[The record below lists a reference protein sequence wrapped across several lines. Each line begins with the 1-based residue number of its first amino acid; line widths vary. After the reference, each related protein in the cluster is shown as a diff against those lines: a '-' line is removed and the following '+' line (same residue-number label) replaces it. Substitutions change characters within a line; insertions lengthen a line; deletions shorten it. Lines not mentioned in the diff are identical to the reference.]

1 MFRKFLLL
9 ALSLSGLS
17 FGAIDPS
24 AFVADQT
31 TAIVGAPMTPV
42 SYAGVARRTTRR
54 TVATTAAVTNPY
66 F

>member
-1 MFRKFLLL
+1 MFRKCLLI

-24 AFVADQT
+24 AFVMPQVESV
-31 TAIVGAPMTPV
+31 VGMPMTPM

-54 TVATTAAVTNPY
+54 TVAVTAAVANPY
-66 F
+66 W